1 MVDKNVPYTDIMYL
15 IYGTI
20 NGTYGIKY
28 MLYGNKYI
36 TNMV

>member
-1 MVDKNVPYTDIMYL
+1 MISL

-20 NGTYGIKY
+20 NGTDGIKY

-36 TNMV
+36 KYMV